1 MEWRGFCRRHA
12 TWQPSSAMYT
22 RTRRYTVG
30 LAEGIEKEGVV
41 FKLETA
47 VKQLKHHGRDLTGP
61 RGFGYGVDL
70 VLESGETESFD
81 GIVVCAGVSSRALA
95 RQLGDR
101 VNIYPVKGYSITVNL
116 KDEASQMVRR
126 HAAPRPARDALIDAR
141 CVDEALALDRCP

>member
-1 MEWRGFCRRHA
+1 M
-12 TWQPSSAMYT
+12 
-22 RTRRYTVG
+22 
-30 LAEGIEKEGVV
+30 
-41 FKLETA
+41 
-47 VKQLKHHGRDLTGP
+47 TGP

-141 CVDEALALDRCP
+141 CVDEALALDRCS